1 MKELNIYHTNLRN
14 AGLFFTLSL
23 AIITLSSNENVVK
36 SKNIRVL
43 LNISGIIC
51 LIISYQLTMELE
63 RFSKEEDSKISN
75 NLLLVIQIMKI
86 MTLSLLIIKGY
97 NLFIHKAK

>member
-1 MKELNIYHTNLRN
+1 
-14 AGLFFTLSL
+14 
-23 AIITLSSNENVVK
+23 
-36 SKNIRVL
+36 
-43 LNISGIIC
+43 
-51 LIISYQLTMELE
+51 MELE